1 MKIPIRILHL
11 ENAASD
17 AALVGSELLKHHLNF
32 ERKVVDSKQGF
43 IDALD
48 AFSPDIILS
57 EYATPS
63 LNTIGALEILHKNNL
78 QIPFILVT
86 STASDE
92 LALRMIRLGADDY
105 VMKDRLNKLPVIVLN
120 VLEKYRMQREW
131 QRLTTEI
138 REKQKKADEAIKV
151 SIERYELLAK
161 ATSDMIWDWN
171 LITGEIYRSKEG
183 WKRIFSAADYDIPT
197 TPEAWISRVHP
208 EDRERM
214 KNMDASLFD
223 SADINVFTAD
233 CRILNDND
241 EYINIEDKGYVIR
254 DEKGKAIR
262 IVGVT
267 KNNTSAKK
275 SEELL
280 KASEERYRHLFEHNP
295 SSIFLWDIDT
305 LKIVDANETA
315 AKVYGYTKEEFC
327 TLSVLDLRKKEEH
340 AKILSLRDRL
350 KNEPQNQNFGIWQ
363 HISKAGD
370 LLYMDISS
378 QNITYHGKT
387 VVMAMANNVTDKVV
401 LQKYLDERKTIEQ
414 KEITDAVITAQEK
427 ERELIGCELHDN
439 VNQILA
445 TSLLYLGMAKKDS
458 VNNAAMAETE
468 NMINSAIQEIRNLT
482 HSLIAPSLEETS
494 LQTALENI
502 IRVTGINSSFSIHA
516 DLNCNNENNIPGKL
530 KLSIYRIVQEQFSN
544 IQKYARANNVTISLH
559 CNPDQIELHIKDDGI
574 GFDTSKKSEGVGLKN
589 IKTRA
594 ALYNGKVSVV
604 SSPGNGCEIST
615 IFFKPGIN

>member
-516 DLNCNNENNIPGKL
+516 YINCNNENNIPGKL

>member
-1 MKIPIRILHL
+1 
-11 ENAASD
+11 
-17 AALVGSELLKHHLNF
+17 
-32 ERKVVDSKQGF
+32 
-43 IDALD
+43 
-48 AFSPDIILS
+48 
-57 EYATPS
+57 
-63 LNTIGALEILHKNNL
+63 
-78 QIPFILVT
+78 
-86 STASDE
+86 
-92 LALRMIRLGADDY
+92 
-105 VMKDRLNKLPVIVLN
+105 
-120 VLEKYRMQREW
+120 
-131 QRLTTEI
+131 
-138 REKQKKADEAIKV
+138 
-151 SIERYELLAK
+151 
-161 ATSDMIWDWN
+161 
-171 LITGEIYRSKEG
+171 
-183 WKRIFSAADYDIPT
+183 
-197 TPEAWISRVHP
+197 
-208 EDRERM
+208 
-214 KNMDASLFD
+214 
-223 SADINVFTAD
+223 
-233 CRILNDND
+233 
-241 EYINIEDKGYVIR
+241 
-254 DEKGKAIR
+254 
-262 IVGVT
+262 
-267 KNNTSAKK
+267 
-275 SEELL
+275 
-280 KASEERYRHLFEHNP
+280 
-295 SSIFLWDIDT
+295 
-305 LKIVDANETA
+305 
-315 AKVYGYTKEEFC
+315 
-327 TLSVLDLRKKEEH
+327 
-340 AKILSLRDRL
+340 
-350 KNEPQNQNFGIWQ
+350 
-363 HISKAGD
+363 
-370 LLYMDISS
+370 
-378 QNITYHGKT
+378 
-387 VVMAMANNVTDKVV
+387 MAMANNVTDKVV

-414 KEITDAVITAQEK
+414 KEITDAVITTQEK

>member
-401 LQKYLDERKTIEQ
+401 LQKYLDERKSSGE

-615 IFFKPGIN
+615 IFFKPGII